1 MKPITPE
8 ELKSLEACHDDADW
22 SKACDAIKQAR
33 QGLYPDDWW
42 AKVKQSGM
50 MDRIMQRWEGSS
62 ELQVLDLTVEPSPE
76 PYEPNPY
83 DGTYSEM

>member
-8 ELKSLEACHDDADW
+8 ELKSLEACHDEADW
-22 SKACDAIKQAR
+22 AKACDAIKHAR

-50 MDRIMQRWEGSS
+50 MDRIMARWGQDS
-62 ELQVLDLTVEPSPE
+62 ELKVQEF
-76 PYEPNPY
+76 
-83 DGTYSEM
+83 

>member
-1 MKPITPE
+1 MKLITPE
-8 ELKSLEACHDDADW
+8 ELKSLEACHDSADW

-50 MDRIMQRWEGSS
+50 MDRIMARWGQDS
-62 ELQVLDLTVEPSPE
+62 ELKVQTF
-76 PYEPNPY
+76 
-83 DGTYSEM
+83 